1 LKPIAER
8 DNELDA
14 LMEDLFDGDKSP
26 LQPLNDFLETPFS
39 QISNY
44 KTYIEGN
51 ARFDTHQGVKGL
63 EFPRVLVIIDDEES
77 KGFMFKYD
85 KFFGTQEKS
94 KIDIKNEQDGNETT
108 IDRTRRLFYVTC
120 SRAEE
125 SLAVLIYSEDAELL
139 KKNAIDYG
147 WFSENEIVFL

>member
-1 LKPIAER
+1 
-8 DNELDA
+8 
-14 LMEDLFDGDKSP
+14 MVDGEKSP
-26 LQPLNDFLETPFS
+26 LQALNDFLESPFS

-44 KTYIEGN
+44 KTYIDGN

-77 KGFMFKYD
+77 KGFLFKYD

-94 KIDIKNEQDGNETT
+94 KADLKNEQDGKETT

-125 SLAVLIYSEDAELL
+125 DLAVLVYSEDADLL
-139 KKNAIDYG
+139 KRNAIVNG
-147 WFSENEIVFL
+147 WFTEDEIVSL

>member
-1 LKPIAER
+1 
-8 DNELDA
+8 
-14 LMEDLFDGDKSP
+14 MEDMVDGEKSP
-26 LQPLNDFLETPFS
+26 LQALNDFLESPFS

-44 KTYIEGN
+44 KTYIDGN

-77 KGFMFKYD
+77 KGFLFKYD

-94 KIDIKNEQDGNETT
+94 KADLKNEQDGKETT

-125 SLAVLIYSEDAELL
+125 DLAVLVYSEDADLL
-139 KKNAIDYG
+139 KRNAIVNG
-147 WFSENEIVFL
+147 WFTEDEIVSL

>member
-1 LKPIAER
+1 MKSLEGMF
-8 DNELDA
+8 E
-14 LMEDLFDGDKSP
+14 EDKSR
-26 LQPLNDFLETPFS
+26 LQSLDNFLDTPFS

-77 KGFMFKYD
+77 KGFLFKYD
-85 KFFGTQEKS
+85 KFFGTKEKS
-94 KIDIKNEQDGNETT
+94 KADLNNEQDGKETT

-125 SLAVLIYSEDAELL
+125 DLAVLVYSDDANLL

-147 WFSENEIVFL
+147 WFTSDEIIFL